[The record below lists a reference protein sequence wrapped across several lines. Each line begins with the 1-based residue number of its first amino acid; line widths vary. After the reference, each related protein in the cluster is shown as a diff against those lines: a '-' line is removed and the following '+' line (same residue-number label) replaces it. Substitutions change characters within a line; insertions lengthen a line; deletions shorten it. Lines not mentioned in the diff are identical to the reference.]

1 VLRQSDAETKFR
13 VKHDSSNMH
22 FQYLIC

>member
-13 VKHDSSNMH
+13 VKHDSSSMY

>member
-1 VLRQSDAETKFR
+1 VLRQSDAEKKFR
-13 VKHDSSNMH
+13 MKHDSSSMY